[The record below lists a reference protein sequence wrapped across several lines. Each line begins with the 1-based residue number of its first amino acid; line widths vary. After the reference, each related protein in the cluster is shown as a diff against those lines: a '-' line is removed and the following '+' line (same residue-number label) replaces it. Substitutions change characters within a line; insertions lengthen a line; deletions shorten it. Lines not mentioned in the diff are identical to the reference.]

1 MFSKGGMN
9 DSAVEKD
16 FGSVRNAIEL
26 LQGFIELVIVV
37 VVECCHPGLDFLFW
51 YEHPTLKFPVITST
65 HLLQR
70 HYQVVF
76 VMVPCPEVVPRCAI
90 TGRFSSDQP
99 SIVVK
104 LKLMRGVA

>member
-51 YEHPTLKFPVITST
+51 YEHPNLKVSSHHLHSPASKTL
-65 HLLQR
+65 
-70 HYQVVF
+70 
-76 VMVPCPEVVPRCAI
+76 
-90 TGRFSSDQP
+90 SSCIRDG
-99 SIVVK
+99 S
-104 LKLMRGVA
+104 